1 MNILATIL
9 EPSPDGTLHVPVP
22 EDWRKLPIRI
32 KAELE
37 PLDA

>member
-9 EPSPDGTLHVPVP
+9 EPWPDGTVP
-22 EDWRKLPIRI
+22 EDWRKLLIRI
-32 KAELE
+32 NAELE